1 MEHHE
6 SDTSRLKRWGQR
18 QRRTNSKCTI
28 YIYICVW
35 LSRHKIH
42 WTHSDRRALTTFL
55 FPCFYHVSRS
65 SPFDSQN
72 TRHTREEVT
81 ERATAHKQHHRSSCQ
96 GAPFRRHYRRA
107 YPVVLHRLGAK
118 MAIEVTAL
126 ASSSPGSVEQP
137 LFPRILPR
145 IDYILL
151 IFLSLLR
158 FPLANLFT
166 FTLFLTF
173 LFIRHTH
180 THLHT
185 LTARGTT
192 E

>member
-1 MEHHE
+1 M
-6 SDTSRLKRWGQR
+6 
-18 QRRTNSKCTI
+18 
-28 YIYICVW
+28 YICSSHDTRYTGHI
-35 LSRHKIH
+35 LIDAR
-42 WTHSDRRALTTFL
+42 LPL
-55 FPCFYHVSRS
+55 FFSPVYHVSRS
-65 SPFDSQN
+65 GPFDSQN